1 MTKLLT
7 LDLRRDVPAPE
18 ATPHQADLARIFD
31 DLSIELNEGQ
41 LCGRNWGRMRVAL
54 RDDRE
59 SPAGLTDFIMTVPF
73 WIVSQRFA
81 LLLQA
86 HQCQCEFLPLEV
98 TYKKT
103 SLTGEFF
110 ALNVLA
116 VEGTAIDLSQSKFDP
131 RLLKHGLMRNVS
143 KLVLKPDALT
153 STPLAYLPQIGQ
165 IAVQDGL
172 SKRIERELLGVKLL
186 EPSVFTS

>member
-18 ATPHQADLARIFD
+18 ATPHQADLTTIFD
-31 DLSIELNEGQ
+31 DSSIELNEGQ
-41 LCGRNWGRMRVAL
+41 RCVQNWGRMRVAL

-59 SPAGLTDFIMTVPF
+59 SPVGLTDFIMTVPF
-73 WIVSQRFA
+73 WIVSRRFA
-81 LLLQA
+81 LLLEA

-103 SLTGEFF
+103 TLTGEFF

-116 VEGTAIDLSQSKFDP
+116 VEDTAIDLSQSKFDP
-131 RLLKHGLMRNVS
+131 RLLKHGWMRDVS
-143 KLVLKPDALT
+143 RLVLKPDALT

-165 IAVQDGL
+165 IAVQDEL
-172 SKRIERELLGVKLL
+172 SKRIEREMVGVKLL
-186 EPSVFTS
+186 EPSLFTS